1 MSLENL
7 SQYFDFTNVSNIINM
22 VFVAALGFLTFK
34 QRAELIIAKFKRKE
48 LTMEIEHRD
57 AVSQAMAEELAFL
70 GDTMVAIVQASKLD
84 NSDKI
89 NIVTKWSRVK
99 ENVNAT
105 VIGNFVQKAADIK
118 ENVEDTVKLGKDV
131 ISMATDILGNVKSN
145 Q

>member
-22 VFVAALGFLTFK
+22 IFVAALGFLTFK

-48 LTMEIEHRD
+48 LTMELEHRD
-57 AVSQAMAEELAFL
+57 HVSQAMAEEMAFL
-70 GDTMVAIVQASKLD
+70 GDTLVAIVQASKLD

-105 VIGNFVQKAADIK
+105 VIGDVLKKAADIK
-118 ENVEDTVKLGKDV
+118 ENVEDTIELGKDV
-131 ISMATDILGNVKSN
+131 ISITTDILGNVKSN